1 MPSGTPGVVAF
12 PRRARPGLVTTSRRT
27 ASLLPAGPPTEFRMM
42 RYPIWFFRIIVF
54 LLLFGFTV
62 RNAETVTLRYYFGY
76 EWQAP
81 LVLIILLFFAL
92 GIAIGVMSCLGKL
105 FRQRREILTYRKK
118 YHIPD

>member
-1 MPSGTPGVVAF
+1 M
-12 PRRARPGLVTTSRRT
+12 R
-27 ASLLPAGPPTEFRMM
+27 
-42 RYPIWFFRIIVF
+42 RYPIWFLRIVVF

-62 RNAETVTLRYYFGY
+62 RNAETITLRYYFGY

-105 FRQRREILTYRKK
+105 FRQRREIATYRKK